1 MSTTIGG
8 SLLSRRKKRKIKYE
22 EELRTEIG
30 KETREIEHKEFKW
43 GFALTLAGGLV
54 VIGSAIFYLFGFF
67 DIAAQ
72 IPDPDDAT
80 LLINQGWMNLSL
92 GMMNGFFILAGG
104 ILGRT
109 DRRAWFGGLMA
120 FFYCIPVFTLGFG
133 IINLIGG
140 AVGIA
145 GAILTIMR
153 R

>member
-1 MSTTIGG
+1 MS
-8 SLLSRRKKRKIKYE
+8 SRKRRKKYE
-22 EELRTEIG
+22 AQELRTPIG

-43 GFALTLAGGLV
+43 GFALTLGAGILV
-54 VIGSAIFYLFGFF
+54 MGAAIFYLFGFF

-80 LLINQGWMNLSL
+80 LLISQGWMNLSL

-120 FFYCIPVFTLGFG
+120 FFYCIPVITLGFG

-140 AVGIA
+140 IIGI
-145 GAILTIMR
+145 GGGILTILR